1 MEEEALPE
9 EMKKMSPKE
18 RKAYVDK
25 NLKKR
30 AKIQAKIQKLNPVPC
45 ATWNIGYILA
55 RRHG

>member
-30 AKIQAKIQKLNPVPC
+30 AKIQAKIQKLNPVPVQPE
-45 ATWNIGYILA
+45 T
-55 RRHG
+55 